1 VNPFYIDIHTHQIL
15 NSEEVLSIPSIFLQ
29 NIDFQYGIDFPFTS
43 AIHPWH
49 ATLFSSE
56 EIDLMLRKLTD
67 YPRLIAVG
75 ETGLDKACNID
86 YQFQKRVF
94 EQHIEFA
101 ENQHKPLIIHAVKSW
116 NEIIVYV
123 RKIKVPVILH
133 AYTAGPEI
141 TRQLIDLGCNF
152 SLGKAV
158 LNLSSHLHESLKLI
172 PDDSLFLETDNS
184 SLSIIEIYDQVSK
197 LFDRSLNELKNQIN
211 QNYRRVFINQV

>member
-1 VNPFYIDIHTHQIL
+1 MNPFYIDIHTHQIL

-158 LNLSSHLHESLKLI
+158 LNLSSHLQESLKLI

>member
-1 VNPFYIDIHTHQIL
+1 VNPFLIDIHTHQIL

-29 NIDFQYGIDFPFTS
+29 DIDFHDGIDFPFTS

-56 EIDLMLRKLTD
+56 EIDLMLLKLAE

-75 ETGLDKACNID
+75 ETGLDKACNVD

-116 NEIIVYV
+116 NEIIFYI

-158 LNLSSHLHESLKLI
+158 LNLSSHLQESLKLI

>member
-1 VNPFYIDIHTHQIL
+1 MNPFYIDIHTHQIL

-29 NIDFQYGIDFPFTS
+29 DIDFHDDIDFPFTS

-158 LNLSSHLHESLKLI
+158 LNLSSHLQESLKLI

>member
-158 LNLSSHLHESLKLI
+158 LNLSSHLQESLKLI

>member
-1 VNPFYIDIHTHQIL
+1 MNPFYIDIHTHQIL

-116 NEIIVYV
+116 NEIIIYV

-158 LNLSSHLHESLKLI
+158 LNLSSHLQESLKLI